1 MSAPTHTPTRSP
13 TQVMR
18 GRPVLSQAE
27 AEELAG
33 DLFGFDA
40 AASPLVSERDQN
52 FKLRKES
59 GEKAVLKIFNS
70 LEPVSLIADRVQALA
85 MLAQSEL
92 PVPRI
97 LNQSTVEHAGESH
110 HVWLVSWLDGTPL
123 ALARPITSDLEH
135 QVGSVLGKM
144 DAVLKGID
152 QQRDSSTF
160 AWDLANASK
169 TLREHIQYVSPVD
182 THLVQHF
189 LDLFDLGVK
198 PRWAS
203 LPKQTIH
210 NDGNDYNLLVGSA
223 TESPRQLKGILDFGD
238 MVHSA
243 RIGNAAIAAA
253 YLAMH
258 QEDPIDTMCAVLAGY
273 HSVNEVSDEEV
284 DVFFALAGVRLAT
297 TLSVSAKQ
305 RSQEPDNEY
314 LSVSKEGALN
324 CLRKLV
330 TIHPRQATYR
340 LRAAL
345 GWEPVPGSEDVKR
358 WIANRDEQF
367 APVVRGEDPT
377 ATPVIFDFSV
387 GSLEFGPSAL
397 TVPGVVEAEIW
408 SRTGS
413 GVGVGRWDEVRL
425 AYTGDQ
431 YLSMSGERRTVH
443 MGVDLFRPDGT
454 PVHAPLD
461 GIVHSFCAHHERF
474 DYGGCIVLEHRPE
487 DSPVFWTL
495 YGHLSHAS
503 ISEMVEGRLVEQGE
517 VFAHLGRFEEN
528 GGWVAH
534 LHFQIITDMLDMEG
548 TFPGVAA
555 PGQRETWR
563 SLSPSPM
570 HLLGLSDEVN
580 APQDSSTGELLDKRS
595 NHMGSALSIAYK
607 DKLHIVRGYMQT
619 LYDTEGR
626 AFLDAVNN
634 VPHVGHSNPRVV
646 DALHRQMRTLTTNTR
661 YLHSLRLEYAERLT
675 ATMPAPLEVCF
686 FLNSG
691 SEATD
696 LALRL
701 ARTYTGNSDTVVL
714 DGAYHGNLTTL
725 IDISPY
731 KFDGAGGGGKP
742 SQTHISLMPDTYR
755 GPYKGMTARSGL
767 SYAKSVSKAAEGGN
781 VAAFIA
787 ESVPGCGGQIVPPP
801 GYLRAA
807 AAHIREAGGV
817 FIADEVQVG
826 LGRVGTH
833 FWGFQLDD
841 DASGSIESDI
851 VPDIVVL
858 GKPLGNGHPLAA
870 VVTTRAIA
878 DAFDNGME
886 YFNTFGGNPASCAV
900 GLAVLDEIEDC
911 GLQENARVVGNHL
924 LEGLEQLK
932 ARHPIVGD
940 VRGAG
945 LFIGI
950 ELVRD
955 QDTLEP
961 ADTEATYVT
970 DRMRD
975 NGILISTDGP
985 LHNVLKIKPPLVF
998 TEDNADHLAQSLD
1011 LILAEDAVTTRVKS

>member
-1 MSAPTHTPTRSP
+1 MSAPTHSP
-13 TQVMR
+13 TQIMR
-18 GRPVLSQAE
+18 GRPVLTQAQ
-27 AEELAG
+27 AEELAR
-33 DLFGFDA
+33 DLFGFVGT
-40 AASPLVSERDQN
+40 ASPLESERDQN
-52 FKLRKES
+52 FKLRGES
-59 GEKAVLKIFNS
+59 GEKAVLKIFNA
-70 LEPVSLIADRVQALA
+70 LEPVSLITDRARALA
-85 MLAQSEL
+85 ILAQSGL
-92 PVPRI
+92 PVPQI
-97 LNQSTVEHAGESH
+97 LGRSTVELTEESH
-110 HVWLVSWLDGTPL
+110 HVWLVSWLEGTPL
-123 ALARPITSDLEH
+123 ALARPITSELEH
-135 QVGSVLGKM
+135 QVGHLLGKM
-144 DAVLKGID
+144 DLVLKGIEK
-152 QQRDSSTF
+152 RRESSDF
-160 AWDLANASK
+160 VWDLANASE
-169 TLREHIQYVSPVD
+169 TLLEHIQYLSSD
-182 THLVQHF
+182 DDDLVRHF
-189 LDLFDLGVK
+189 LDLFHSVVE
-198 PRWAS
+198 PQWAS

-210 NDGNDYNLLVGSA
+210 NDGNDYNFLVGPA
-223 TESPRQLKGILDFGD
+223 TGSTRQIAGILDFGD

-253 YLAMH
+253 YLSMH
-258 QEDPIDTMCAVLAGY
+258 REDPIDTMCAVLAGY
-273 HSVNEVSDEEV
+273 HSANEVRAEEV
-284 DVFFALAGVRLAT
+284 EVFFTLAGVRLAT

-314 LSVSKEGALN
+314 LSVSKAGALK

-330 TIHPRQATYR
+330 EIHPRVATYR

-345 GWEPVPGSEDVKR
+345 GWEPVPGSNAVER
-358 WIANRDEQF
+358 WIAERQGSF
-367 APVVRGEDPT
+367 ATVISGADPTEKPVV
-377 ATPVIFDFSV
+377 FDFSV

-443 MGVDLFRPDGT
+443 MGVDFFRPAGT

-461 GIVHSFCAHHERF
+461 GIVHSFCAHHDRF
-474 DYGGCIVLEHRPE
+474 DYGGCIILEHRPQ
-487 DSPVFWTL
+487 DGPVFWTL
-495 YGHLSHAS
+495 YGHLSHSS
-503 ISEMVEGRLVEQGE
+503 ISEMEQGRLVKQGE
-517 VFAHLGRFEEN
+517 VFAHLGPFEEN

-534 LHFQIITDMLDMEG
+534 LHFQIITDMLDLTA
-548 TFPGVAA
+548 TFQGVAA
-555 PGQRETWR
+555 SSQRETWK

-570 HLLGLSDEVN
+570 HLLGLSEEVN
-580 APQDSSTGELLDKRS
+580 TPQGSSTSELLEKRS
-595 NHMGSALSIAYK
+595 SRMGSALSIAYK

-619 LYDTEGR
+619 LYDAEGR

-661 YLHSLRLEYAERLT
+661 YLHSLRLEYAERLA

-686 FLNSG
+686 FVNSG
-691 SEATD
+691 SEAND

-701 ARTYTGNSDTVVL
+701 ARTVTGKSDTVVL

-731 KFDGAGGGGKP
+731 KFDGAGGRGKP
-742 SQTHISLMPDTYR
+742 SQTHIALMPDAYR

-767 SYAKSVSKAAEGGN
+767 AYAASVRGAAEGGK

-807 AAHIREAGGV
+807 AAHIREAGGL

-826 LGRVGTH
+826 LGRVGSH

-841 DASGSIESDI
+841 DASGGIESNLA
-851 VPDIVVL
+851 PDIVVL

-900 GLAVLDEIEDC
+900 GLAVLDEIEDR

-924 LEGLEQLK
+924 LEGLEDLR

-940 VRGAG
+940 VRGVG

-950 ELVRD
+950 ELVRNG
-955 QDTLEP
+955 DTLEP

-970 DRMRD
+970 NRMRD

-998 TEDNADHLAQSLD
+998 TADNADHLAQSLD